1 MIATNARLALPLLD
15 PPDAFFDSIPAPH
28 LALAA
33 RHHSRSNYFLRPLAS
48 RRQHLSLCGAHRPTE
63 FAHVSVRT
71 FSEFAQLRSPKS
83 RLCSPPTSCSPT
95 SQRDDPSLPIRS
107 PDIKTQTTACD
118 RGRVTSAIPSF
129 ATRDRLSIRG
139 PDFAPPASSR
149 TLHSLT
155 KPKAPNQHVRL
166 CKGPGG

>member
-1 MIATNARLALPLLD
+1 MPDLLFPFLTRQMLSSIPSQLPILLSPRAIILATTT
-15 PPDAFFDSIPAPH
+15 FFDPS
-28 LALAA
+28 
-33 RHHSRSNYFLRPLAS
+33 PLADS
-48 RRQHLSLCGAHRPTE
+48 IFRFAELNVLQNLLTSQ
-63 FAHVSVRT
+63 FAHSPSSHNHVR
-71 FSEFAQLRSPKS
+71 QKS

-107 PDIKTQTTACD
+107 PDIKSQTTACD

-129 ATRDRLSIRG
+129 ATRDKLSIRG